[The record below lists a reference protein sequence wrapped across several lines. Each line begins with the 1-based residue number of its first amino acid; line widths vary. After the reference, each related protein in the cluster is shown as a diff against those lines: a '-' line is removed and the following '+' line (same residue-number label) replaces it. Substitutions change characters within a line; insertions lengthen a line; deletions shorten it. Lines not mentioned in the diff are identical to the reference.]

1 MGRERKSQAVGRQEK
16 TSPALYAWTAAL
28 SAIIGFGAVYLTVG
42 RPDNVERAGVA
53 RIALP
58 ERPSRPAVVEPAS
71 TPAPAAGDK
80 LNSGQVAAFVF
91 KKEREAVP
99 AITFTD
105 AEGKPRTLADWKGR
119 IVLLNLWA
127 TWCAPCRHEMP
138 ALDRLQKE
146 LGSDKFEVV
155 ALSVDRT
162 GIEGA
167 RKFFGQVKIEKL
179 ALYADATAKMGTV
192 LKAVGLPT
200 TLLID
205 AEGREIGRLVG
216 PAEWDHEDA
225 KRLIRSALPK

>member
-1 MGRERKSQAVGRQEK
+1 MSRERRTKAGSERKSL
-16 TSPALYAWTAAL
+16 SPAVYAWTAAL
-28 SAIIGFGAVYLTVG
+28 SAIIGFGAVYLTAG
-42 RPDNVERAGVA
+42 RPDNAERAGVA
-53 RIALP
+53 HVALP
-58 ERPSRPAVVEPAS
+58 SLPIAPSTATPVS
-71 TPAPAAGDK
+71 SPAPVTSEK

-91 KKEREAVP
+91 KKEPEALP
-99 AITFTD
+99 EITFTD
-105 AEGKPRTLADWKGR
+105 KDGKTRTLADWKGR
-119 IVLLNLWA
+119 VVLLNLWA

-162 GIEGA
+162 GLEGA
-167 RKFFGQVKIEKL
+167 RKFFTQIKIEKL
-179 ALYADATAKMGTV
+179 GLYVDATAKMGTA
-192 LKAVGLPT
+192 LKSVGLPT
-200 TLLID
+200 TLLIN